1 MATIYYNGQ
10 CSKCRTALG
19 ILKDKGVDA
28 QVVEYRTTPPTV
40 AELERLSRQLGLKAL
55 GMMRTEDALMA
66 DLGLKATD
74 QRSEREWF
82 ELIHEN
88 PMLLQRP
95 IVVVG
100 ERAVIARPGE
110 KVLELLG

>member
-19 ILKDKGVDA
+19 ILEDKGVA
-28 QVVEYRTTPPTV
+28 HEVVEYRTSPPSV
-40 AELERLSRQLGLKAL
+40 ADLERLSRMLGVKAL
-55 GMMRTEDALMA
+55 AMMRTEDALFGE
-66 DLGLKATD
+66 LGLNASD
-74 QRSEREWF
+74 QRGEREWF
-82 ELIHEN
+82 ELIAKH

-100 ERAVIARPGE
+100 EKAVIARPAE
-110 KVLELLG
+110 RVLELL